1 MTRAEI
7 TDIFARAGI
16 DSPAE
21 DAILLISGIEGISRA
36 DIAADP
42 ARDYISC
49 ALEKA
54 VERRKSREPLQY
66 ILGRWYFMN
75 EEYEVSPECLIPRQE
90 TELVAEKAA
99 GLLPNGGILLDL
111 CCGSGCI
118 AVSVMAARPDCR
130 AVAVDLFPET
140 LRVAERN
147 AERNGVADRITF
159 CRADVLGGEHQIP
172 NGRFD
177 VIVSNPPYIRTADIG
192 KLSPELGYE
201 PKAALDGGA
210 DGLDFY
216 RSIVG
221 NWISRLGNGGTMV
234 LEIGADQ
241 GKNVIAIASEKGTE
255 CCIIKDY
262 SGLDRIAVLRKPE
275 TH

>member
-1 MTRAEI
+1 MTKAEI
-7 TDIFARAGI
+7 TEIFARAGI

-21 DAILLISGIEGISRA
+21 DAILLISGIEGVSRA

-42 ARDYISC
+42 ARDYVSRGV
-49 ALEKA
+49 EKA
-54 VERRKSREPLQY
+54 VERRTRREPLQY
-66 ILGRWYFMN
+66 ILGKWYFMN

-90 TELVAEKAA
+90 TELLADKAA
-99 GLLPNGGILLDL
+99 GILPDGGSLLDL

-130 AVAVDLFPET
+130 AVAVDLFPDT

-147 AERNGVADRITF
+147 AEKNGVADRIYF
-159 CRADVLGGEHQIP
+159 CKADVLGGEHQIP
-172 NGRFD
+172 AGYFD
-177 VIVSNPPYIRTADIG
+177 VIVSNPPYIRTDDFGILA
-192 KLSPELGYE
+192 PELRYE

-216 RSIVG
+216 RSIIG
-221 NWISRLGNGGTMV
+221 NWFSRLKNGGTMV

-241 GKNVIAIASEKGTE
+241 AGDVTSIASDNGIE
-255 CCIIKDY
+255 CRIFKDY
-262 SGLDRIAVLRKPE
+262 SGLDRVALLRKPE
-275 TH
+275 TE